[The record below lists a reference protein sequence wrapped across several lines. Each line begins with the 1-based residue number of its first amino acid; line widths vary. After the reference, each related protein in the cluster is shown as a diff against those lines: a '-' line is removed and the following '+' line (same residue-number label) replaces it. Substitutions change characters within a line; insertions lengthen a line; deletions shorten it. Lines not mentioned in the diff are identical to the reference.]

1 MGDYMD
7 FFISNAMAEGAKAAG
22 NDFAGLL
29 MPMAILVFFYFLFIR
44 PGQKRAKE
52 HKKMVDSLSKGTELV
67 TTGGLLGKVAHVDD
81 NFIGLEVSSDNLV
94 WIQRSE
100 IRSLMPKGTYKALI
114 KTKNS

>member
-1 MGDYMD
+1 MD
-7 FFISNAMAEGAKAAG
+7 FFISNAMAEGAQVAG

-81 NFIGLEVSSDNLV
+81 NFIGLEVSPEKVV
-94 WIQRSE
+94 WIQRSA
-100 IRSLMPKGTYKALI
+100 ISSLMPKGTYKALVR
-114 KTKNS
+114 NQ